1 MSNKEQMPDEN
12 NPNRASDQI
21 TPSSDIEKSGLVDEV
36 LNFATGKVNRADQAS
51 ARKQVAQF
59 RKRHPRASQD
69 ELAQMLIKEK
79 CIKTGSIGA
88 ATSGASIIPGL
99 GTLASMTVGVAA
111 DITLTYALQ
120 AELVLEIAE
129 VYGYEMSEAERRNAI
144 LLVTGISAGAN
155 RALARASTEV
165 AEQVG
170 TRIASKSLVKA
181 IPIFGVAVSTSVNAI
196 GTYVVGKR
204 AQAYFREGP
213 EAVASWSDSLRALS
227 GVDERQVGRWLKSA
241 SQSSGRGA
249 LWGLRKIA
257 GGAATAGASASEQLG
272 SVAAATREFV
282 RSHRNNDAP
291 QLPDAQLPD
300 AQITDGD
307 GIEADGA
314 RRAREGEAKNVEA
327 AASTPRGEKP
337 GNFVQRLGR
346 RVRRVLPFG
355 RRNAR
360 QDEVDSEWN
369 LS

>member
-1 MSNKEQMPDEN
+1 MSDEQQSNENKENAGDGDFAPG
-12 NPNRASDQI
+12 ASAE
-21 TPSSDIEKSGLVDEV
+21 TSTEESGLVNEV

-79 CIKTGSIGA
+79 CIKTGSVGA

-99 GTLASMTVGVAA
+99 GTLTSMTVGVAA

-129 VYGYEMSEAERRNAI
+129 VYGYEMSDAERRNAI

-155 RALARASTEV
+155 RALARAGTEV

-181 IPIFGVAVSTSVNAI
+181 IPVFGVAASTATNAVA
-196 GTYVVGKR
+196 TYAVGKR

-227 GVDERQVGRWLKSA
+227 GVDERKVGGWLKRA
-241 SQSSGRGA
+241 SQSSGRGF
-249 LWGLRKIA
+249 LRGVRQLA
-257 GGAATAGASASEQLG
+257 GGAATAGATANEQLG
-272 SVAAATREFV
+272 RIGAATREYV
-282 RSHRNNDAP
+282 RSKRAGDAP
-291 QLPDAQLPD
+291 QL
-300 AQITDGD
+300 TDES
-307 GIEADGA
+307 GIVADGA
-314 RRAREGEAKNVEA
+314 ARAREGEAKKAEA
-327 AASTPRGEKP
+327 DASTPESEGQP
-337 GNFVQRLGR
+337 NNFARRLGR

-360 QDEVDSEWN
+360 QDEVDSDWN
-369 LS
+369 LY